1 MNRRFGFP
9 LVIHAFTLL
18 LHGIYSPAITY
29 DSLYK
34 SLSDTGIHF
43 NRILYSK
50 IK

>member
-1 MNRRFGFP
+1 MNRRFEFP
-9 LVIHAFTLL
+9 LETHAFTLL
-18 LHGIYSPAITY
+18 LHGSYSHTTTY
-29 DSLYK
+29 DLLYK